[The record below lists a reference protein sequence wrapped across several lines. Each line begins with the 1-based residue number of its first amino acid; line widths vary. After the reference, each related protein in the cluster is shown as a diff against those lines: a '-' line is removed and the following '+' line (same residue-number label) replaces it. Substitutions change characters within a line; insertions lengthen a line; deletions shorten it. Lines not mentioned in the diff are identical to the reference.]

1 MMCQMKKCVLLLFV
15 ASMYS
20 AMASQACAQETATS
34 KGNPVVESVRLK
46 SLQAKR
52 DSLQQAIRV
61 EDAKRNAQINGVT
74 PERQEELNN
83 RQDSICLDLRSQLV
97 EVTLEIKEMAPD
109 VATPQFMQQYNQ
121 LLGKKRKTDKE

>member
-1 MMCQMKKCVLLLFV
+1 MKKCVLLLFV

-20 AMASQACAQETATS
+20 AMACAQEAATS
-34 KGNPVVESVRLK
+34 KENPVAGSVRMK

-121 LLGKKRKTDKE
+121 LLGKKRKTDKK

>member
-1 MMCQMKKCVLLLFV
+1 MKKCVLLLFV

-20 AMASQACAQETATS
+20 AMANQVCAQEAATH
-34 KGNPVVESVRLK
+34 KNNSVAETVKLK
-46 SLQAKR
+46 SLQAKK
-52 DSLQQAIRV
+52 DSLQQEIKV

-74 PERQEELNN
+74 PERLEELNN

-97 EVTLEIKEMAPD
+97 EVTLEIKEMAPG